1 MDNFPKEKII
11 NFIENYTDDLV
22 VVYYNPKSFTQE
34 QIKVIENINNV
45 YEVLSTELVPEGE
58 FLLMKAKHVK
68 PLKFIESEKLTGL
81 KQTAT
86 FVDDIIAWEE
96 KIKNEKNSN

>member
-1 MDNFPKEKII
+1 MNNSFPKEEII

-34 QIKVIENINNV
+34 QIKAIENINNV
-45 YEVLSTELVPEGE
+45 YKVLSTELVPEGK
-58 FLLMKAKHVK
+58 FLLMKAKHMK
-68 PLKFIESEKLTGL
+68 PLKIIESEKLTGL

-86 FVDDIIAWEE
+86 FVDDIIAWIGEN
-96 KIKNEKNSN
+96 K

>member
-1 MDNFPKEKII
+1 MNNSFPKEKII

-45 YEVLSTELVPEGE
+45 YKVISSTEFVPQGKL
-58 FLLMKAKHVK
+58 LLMKAKHVK
-68 PLKFIESEKLTGL
+68 PLKIIEPEKLTGL

-86 FVDDIIAWEE
+86 FVDDIIAWEGDN
-96 KIKNEKNSN
+96 K

>member
-1 MDNFPKEKII
+1 MNNSFPKEEII
-11 NFIENYTDDLV
+11 DFIEKYTDELV
-22 VVYYNPKSFTQE
+22 DVYYNPKSFTQE

-45 YEVLSTELVPEGE
+45 YQVLGTEFVPEGK
-58 FLLMKAKHVK
+58 LVLMTPKYVK

-86 FVDDIIAWEE
+86 FVDDIITWTGEN
-96 KIKNEKNSN
+96 K